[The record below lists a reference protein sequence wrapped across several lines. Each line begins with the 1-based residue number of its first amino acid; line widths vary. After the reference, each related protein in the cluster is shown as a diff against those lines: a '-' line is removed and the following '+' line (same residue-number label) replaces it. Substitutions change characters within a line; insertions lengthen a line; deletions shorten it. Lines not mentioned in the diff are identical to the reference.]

1 MRNRDITI
9 TIKKKHEHQIKNENQ
24 KKEKRKSHSMKLEF
38 TGIITYYLEL
48 LEQDE
53 DKADQTVQLL
63 HNFQEVSLRAIM
75 QFCVLH
81 YFTHYLCTHSLH
93 SFTFLVLL
101 LRFRC

>member
-1 MRNRDITI
+1 MHRSLHC
-9 TIKKKHEHQIKNENQ
+9 KSSEKNIWDVIN
-24 KKEKRKSHSMKLEF
+24 
-38 TGIITYYLEL
+38 LEL

-93 SFTFLVLL
+93 SFTFFSSASAIPMLS
-101 LRFRC
+101 